1 MNNRQ
6 EPKRR
11 NDHSR
16 KLTNAQKSGMR
27 SYNLSNQDVHAPNFE
42 MHTLLSM
49 EYLYSLG
56 RALNYQ
62 EAFDLVRGL
71 DFIQVQGVTIYE
83 LSQENV
89 RTPNFGN
96 HSLLAISFLRFVFGA
111 HSNHAAFEIING
123 LDESQ
128 VTGII
133 THGLSPEEV
142 RTRNFGAHT
151 LLAINTLIL
160 KGWSAN
166 INLAF
171 QLVVDLS
178 EVQTRGISDYR
189 LNRELVMAPGFSEAV
204 LDVMEVLHQTNPDAE
219 GSDLYNTAIDLL
231 EEYQLRGV
239 AEHQLTLEQVGIALV
254 DGRFEQGEPL
264 DPRFRANHVDVIGHL
279 LETENIDC
287 EEAYQS
293 ALNLNSTQ
301 ITGMIDFGC
310 RLDQVQQDYFS
321 SDPEIL
327 GKLIEELFEEV
338 GAEEWDLNI
347 PLVQEQQERIRTIF
361 DSWITSADINQ
372 GAANTQTVLQD
383 SENKTRSEL
392 EETSGFASM
401 PIPDDEQSAEG
412 EEMLTRIRGL
422 GNLQNFPLGGT
433 DLYNGSSS
441 DESLEDRK
449 PAAKERKNHKNQSA
463 YEGIMEQGG
472 ENSLEQ
478 NVIEFLRDSGGED
491 VLGLFDCVESCPSA
505 SKYTPET
512 TTVLNVIDERATVLG
527 GSLRV
532 LSQSTLPRVSINSTT
547 YREPNSRSK
556 KKRKLSNM

>member
-6 EPKRR
+6 EPKRSY
-11 NDHSR
+11 NHSR
-16 KLTNAQKSGMR
+16 KLTNAQKSGIR
-27 SYNLSNQDVHAPNFE
+27 NYNLSNQDVHAPNFG
-42 MHTLLSM
+42 MHTLLTM
-49 EYLYSLG
+49 EFLHSQG
-56 RALNYQ
+56 TALNYQ
-62 EAFDLVRGL
+62 EAFEMARGL
-71 DFIQVQGVTIYE
+71 DFDQAQGVIIYG
-83 LSQENV
+83 LSPQNV
-89 RTPNFGN
+89 QTLNFGN
-96 HSLLAISFLRFVFGA
+96 HSLLAMTVLFLEGWVPTHVR
-111 HSNHAAFEIING
+111 AFE
-123 LDESQ
+123 
-128 VTGII
+128 
-133 THGLSPEEV
+133 
-142 RTRNFGAHT
+142 
-151 LLAINTLIL
+151 LI
-160 KGWSAN
+160 S
-166 INLAF
+166 
-171 QLVVDLS
+171 DLS
-178 EVQTRGISDYR
+178 EVQTRGISEHG

-204 LDVMEVLHQTNPDAE
+204 LDAMEVLHQRNPDAE

-239 AEHQLTLEQVGIALV
+239 AEHQLTLEQVGIALI

-321 SDPEIL
+321 SEPEIL

-392 EETSGFASM
+392 EETSGFVSM
-401 PIPDDEQSAEG
+401 PLPDDEQSAEG

-422 GNLQNFPLGGT
+422 GNLQNFLSEGRDFSNGAYSNKPFEDLKLTAEGFTERYQDT
-433 DLYNGSSS
+433 DRGIEMIHQ
-441 DESLEDRK
+441 DAQESAAEPQGIQESVLEVRESFRGLAEL
-449 PAAKERKNHKNQSA
+449 PT
-463 YEGIMEQGG
+463 
-472 ENSLEQ
+472 
-478 NVIEFLRDSGGED
+478 LR
-491 VLGLFDCVESCPSA
+491 LPPS
-505 SKYTPET
+505 TF
-512 TTVLNVIDERATVLG
+512 R
-527 GSLRV
+527 LRV
-532 LSQSTLPRVSINSTT
+532 PSSNNINA
-547 YREPNSRSK
+547 NK
-556 KKRKLSNM
+556 KKGEAQKGIKKRPSDNAREESNRQHNYEIGQ